1 MSIKVYF
8 IFVKVKDLTNRFAE
22 FVRKKQLFYPEDLL
36 IIAVSGGVDSVVL
49 FNLCKQSGFRCVIA
63 HCNFQLRG
71 GESLRDEA
79 FVKELAESHEVELFL
94 KRFDTG
100 LYAIQNQVSVQMAA
114 RELRYQWFEELRSML
129 SEERGVA
136 TYILTAHHGDDNV
149 ETVLMNFFKGT
160 GISGMHGI
168 LPKAGKLVRPLLFAS
183 KKDIERHAVE
193 NNLFFVEDSSNAEDN
208 YSRNYIRHQII
219 PRLTVSY
226 PGFYDNMM
234 KNIDRFTQVELLYNQ
249 AVGFHKKKLLEE
261 RNNEVYIPVNKLRNA
276 SPLETIIYEIIRHFG
291 FTSKQTEDVLRLLV
305 SETGRFV
312 YSPSH
317 RILRNRDWLVISQN
331 ESAAQTMVLVEDRD
345 KEVTFEGGKLQFE
358 IIENRYD
365 GAKFAADSSVA
376 LLDLKGISFP
386 LIIRKWKPGDY
397 FYPLGMQKKKKL
409 SRFLID
415 MKLSKFE
422 KERVWIIEMDKRI
435 IWIINR
441 RIDDRFK
448 VTPGTKKILKIE
460 LKASQV

>member
-1 MSIKVYF
+1 M
-8 IFVKVKDLTNRFAE
+8 KDLTNRFAE

-261 RNNEVYIPVNKLRNA
+261 RNNEVYIPVNKLRN
-276 SPLETIIYEIIRHFG
+276 T
-291 FTSKQTEDVLRLLV
+291 
-305 SETGRFV
+305 
-312 YSPSH
+312 
-317 RILRNRDWLVISQN
+317 
-331 ESAAQTMVLVEDRD
+331 
-345 KEVTFEGGKLQFE
+345 
-358 IIENRYD
+358 
-365 GAKFAADSSVA
+365 
-376 LLDLKGISFP
+376 
-386 LIIRKWKPGDY
+386 
-397 FYPLGMQKKKKL
+397 
-409 SRFLID
+409 
-415 MKLSKFE
+415 
-422 KERVWIIEMDKRI
+422 
-435 IWIINR
+435 
-441 RIDDRFK
+441 
-448 VTPGTKKILKIE
+448 
-460 LKASQV
+460 

>member
-1 MSIKVYF
+1 
-8 IFVKVKDLTNRFAE
+8 
-22 FVRKKQLFYPEDLL
+22 
-36 IIAVSGGVDSVVL
+36 
-49 FNLCKQSGFRCVIA
+49 
-63 HCNFQLRG
+63 
-71 GESLRDEA
+71 
-79 FVKELAESHEVELFL
+79 
-94 KRFDTG
+94 
-100 LYAIQNQVSVQMAA
+100 
-114 RELRYQWFEELRSML
+114 
-129 SEERGVA
+129 
-136 TYILTAHHGDDNV
+136 
-149 ETVLMNFFKGT
+149 
-160 GISGMHGI
+160 
-168 LPKAGKLVRPLLFAS
+168 
-183 KKDIERHAVE
+183 
-193 NNLFFVEDSSNAEDN
+193 
-208 YSRNYIRHQII
+208 
-219 PRLTVSY
+219 
-226 PGFYDNMM
+226 
-234 KNIDRFTQVELLYNQ
+234 
-249 AVGFHKKKLLEE
+249 
-261 RNNEVYIPVNKLRNA
+261 

-386 LIIRKWKPGDY
+386 LIIRKWRPGDY